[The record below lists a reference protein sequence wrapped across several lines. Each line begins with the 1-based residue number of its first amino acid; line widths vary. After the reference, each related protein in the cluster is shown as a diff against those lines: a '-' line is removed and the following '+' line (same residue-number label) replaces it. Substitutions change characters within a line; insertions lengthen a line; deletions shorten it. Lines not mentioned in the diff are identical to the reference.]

1 MQETKTKSKW
11 INVIVETCS
20 ATETESVRTEHL
32 LAKEDIFEIASISG
46 FGVETQYFLYNRE
59 TKERLFGEDD
69 HSGFTLFSEEEMSEY
84 YTPEPSKHLKMEATL
99 EKETERIIRDNLF
112 YVKGFLVMEGLQRR
126 LYFIGIDEGDFGIMD
141 YQSWIEKD

>member
-1 MQETKTKSKW
+1 M
-11 INVIVETCS
+11 C
-20 ATETESVRTEHL
+20 L
-32 LAKEDIFEIASISG
+32 
-46 FGVETQYFLYNRE
+46 
-59 TKERLFGEDD
+59 GEDD